1 MEKCE
6 CDYDNFIEHQI
17 MNFDK
22 EIDKM
27 SLLFVAYK

>member
-6 CDYDNFIEHQI
+6 CDYDDFNQHEI
-17 MNFDK
+17 MNLDK